1 MRKKITIH
9 NFDGGRKH
17 LDYSNGFPN
26 HTIIQDFVE
35 NEKEQSLLM
44 TLCSPTRV
52 IEPKYYFLKI
62 GDNLYSKAIGKSC
75 WLEVVIPNFRNFD
88 FSDGVTFCKIADAQ
102 AGIYIREIKDFEE
115 LFSSIYGKEE
125 TKEMLQK
132 LIIFT
137 EKIKFREYAG
147 FNVI

>member
-1 MRKKITIH
+1 MSKKITIH
-9 NFDGGRKH
+9 NFDGGKKQ

-35 NEKEQSLLM
+35 NEKEQSLLI
-44 TLCSPTRV
+44 TLCSRMF
-52 IEPKYYFLKI
+52 IEPKYYFLKM
-62 GDNLYSKAIGKSC
+62 GDNLYSKAIGESC
-75 WLEVVIPNFRNFD
+75 WLEVVIPNYRNFD

-115 LFSSIYGKEE
+115 ILSRIYGKEE

-137 EKIKFREYAG
+137 KKIKFREYAG